1 LVKEGLRNASAFIL
15 HLPIFLEGSLSKN
28 KIFVY
33 LLLSF
38 IIEWKDHGP
47 VADYHMILYMNEEF
61 KHYRT
66 DIEKLLN
73 FDMVVYDNMR
83 PPMGE
88 GNFKLP
94 D

>member
-1 LVKEGLRNASAFIL
+1 
-15 HLPIFLEGSLSKN
+15 
-28 KIFVY
+28 
-33 LLLSF
+33 
-38 IIEWKDHGP
+38 
-47 VADYHMILYMNEEF
+47 MNEEF